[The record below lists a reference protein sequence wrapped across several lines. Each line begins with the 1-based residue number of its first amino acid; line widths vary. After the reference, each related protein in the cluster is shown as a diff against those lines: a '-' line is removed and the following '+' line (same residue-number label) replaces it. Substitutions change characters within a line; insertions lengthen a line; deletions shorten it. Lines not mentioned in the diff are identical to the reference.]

1 MRNLTPDNTDAI
13 KFITAV
19 IDSKRPRKDP
29 GYKSRC
35 HTLLAT
41 ARPDISAFNHAFNA
55 NALENLAAC
64 PTHSTACD
72 DFQKLYSYNSTPF
85 RKLRESIICS
95 DHNRRNNLCPL
106 CEINQVSTLDHFL
119 PKAEFPAYVA
129 HPRNLVPC
137 CTTCNDHKSQCWHTT
152 GNREVWNTYLDP
164 LPTQQYLHCT
174 ITIEDDLPKATFS
187 ISRGSLPANTF
198 ALIERTFTRLHLLDH
213 YSEAANASIATFIR
227 TALAHIRHT
236 PAAHST
242 ASTPQILSSAT
253 TSPVSASPIPDPSA
267 AVTDPFSQ
275 AIDTLLTIT
284 RESAIPNNWESTLH
298 IALLTSPQFL
308 TYLRTHS

>member
-1 MRNLTPDNTDAI
+1 MRKLTPDNTDAI

-64 PTHSTACD
+64 PTHGTACD

-106 CEINQVSTLDHFL
+106 CEINQVSTFDHFL

-152 GNREVWNTYLDP
+152 GNREVWNAYLDP
-164 LPTQQYLHCT
+164 LPAQQYLHCT
-174 ITIEDDLPKATFS
+174 ISIEDGLPQATFS
-187 ISRGSLPANTF
+187 ISRGSIPANTF

-213 YSEAANASIATFIR
+213 YSEAANASIATFTR
-227 TALAHIRHT
+227 NALAHIRHT
-236 PAAHST
+236 PATHST
-242 ASTPQILSSAT
+242 AGSNH
-253 TSPVSASPIPDPSA
+253 
-267 AVTDPFSQ
+267 FNQ
-275 AIDTLLTIT
+275 AIDTLLSIT

-298 IALLTSPQFL
+298 IALLTSPLYL
-308 TYLRTHS
+308 TYLRTQS